1 MNKNSL
7 SSQVLNIDNLLTQR
21 DAINGKIRTTLIN
34 VISELQENNG
44 CVFLYKDMSDIDI
57 RPLTFHD
64 ECTDDV
70 ENIIALRVVDNN
82 LQALVSKDFFD
93 DMPKSIDEVDD
104 DLWFNVY
111 HYGEL
116 DYYEVV
122 SAIYPLL

>member
-7 SSQVLNIDNLLTQR
+7 SSQVLNIDNLLAQR
-21 DAINGKIRTTLIN
+21 DTINGQIRTTLIN

-64 ECTDDV
+64 EYTDDV
-70 ENIIALRVVDNN
+70 GKIIALRVVNNN
-82 LQALVSKDFFD
+82 LQALLSHNFD
-93 DMPKSIDEVDD
+93 DMPKSIDDVDD
-104 DLWFNVY
+104 KLWFNVY
-111 HYGEL
+111 YYGEL

>member
-1 MNKNSL
+1 MDKNSL

-21 DAINGKIRTTLIN
+21 DTINGKIRTTLIN

-64 ECTDDV
+64 DYTDDV
-70 ENIIALRVVDNN
+70 ENIIALRVVNNN
-82 LQALVSKDFFD
+82 LQALVSKDFD
-93 DMPKSIDEVDD
+93 VMPKSIDEVDD